1 METTATTDLPGIL
14 AELESLNQRIDRIIS
29 RPGYEGDTA
38 RASMLRKLQTR
49 RRALSAAA
57 AAAPAGRC
65 AK

>member
-14 AELESLNQRIDRIIS
+14 AELDSLNARIDRIIS

-38 RASMLRKLQTR
+38 RRSMLNRLQTR

-57 AAAPAGRC
+57 ACYGRGR
-65 AK
+65 

>member
-1 METTATTDLPGIL
+1 METNTTTDLPGIL

-57 AAAPAGRC
+57 ACYGRGR
-65 AK
+65 

>member
-14 AELESLNQRIDRIIS
+14 AELDSLNSRIDRIIS

-57 AAAPAGRC
+57 ACYGRGR
-65 AK
+65 